1 MKQLFFTAISIFCL
15 QFALTAQDY
24 DNAVEYLNAIGI
36 QRENVSKKFMAYVS
50 ASAHGKKE
58 KKVEALRA
66 KLLDEVQ
73 EAKMNI
79 GSLPSFKGDKGY
91 RDSTVD
97 FMKLYYNVLNE
108 DYSKIVNMEEIAE
121 QSYDAMEAY
130 MIAQELVNKKLDE
143 GNEKMRLATEVF
155 AAKNNITLTKSS
167 TELGEKMK
175 QVHEV
180 NAYHSPL
187 YLIFFKAFKQEGY
200 LIDAVSKNNIT
211 GIEQNK
217 SSLLRYAQEG
227 LEKLKGIKPFQGDGS
242 LLNACKAV
250 MNFYVKEVNV
260 SMNTIS
266 EFYLIKERFA
276 TIKKEFEKKSSPTQA
291 EVDAYNKSVKDMN
304 AASNAFNNTSQSLN
318 NERNEVLN
326 EWNKTVKA
334 FFDEHTPSYK

>member
-1 MKQLFFTAISIFCL
+1 MKQLFFISVTLFCL
-15 QFALTAQDY
+15 QFTATAQDY
-24 DNAVEYLNAIGI
+24 DNPVEYLNAISQ
-36 QRENVSKKFMAYVS
+36 QRENISKKFMAYVS

-79 GSLPSFKGDKGY
+79 SGLPSFKGDKNY
-91 RDSTVD
+91 RDSTVN
-97 FMKLYYNVLNE
+97 FLKLYYNVLNE

-130 MIAQELVNKKLDE
+130 MMAQELVNKKLDE
-143 GNEKMRLATEVF
+143 GNEKMRLATETF

-167 TELGEKMK
+167 SELGEKMK

-187 YLIFFKAFKQEGY
+187 YLIFFKAYKQEGY
-200 LIDAVSKNNIT
+200 LIEAVAKNNIT

-227 LEKLKGIKPFQGDGS
+227 LEKLKSIKPFQGDAS
-242 LLNACKAV
+242 LMNACKRV
-250 MNFYVKEVNV
+250 MNFYVKEVNE

-266 EFYLIKERFA
+266 DFYLIKERFA
-276 TIKKEFEKKSSPTQA
+276 TIKKEFEKKSSPSQA

-304 AASNAFNNTSQSLN
+304 AATSAFNNTSQSLN
-318 NERNEVLN
+318 NERNDVLD
-326 EWNKTVKA
+326 EWNKAVKI

>member
-1 MKQLFFTAISIFCL
+1 MKQLFFISVTLFCL
-15 QFALTAQDY
+15 QFTVTAQDY
-24 DNAVEYLNAIGI
+24 DNAVEYLNAISR
-36 QRENVSKKFMAYVS
+36 QRENISKKFMAYVS
-50 ASAHGKKE
+50 ASAHGKRE

-79 GSLPSFKGDKGY
+79 GGLPSFKGDKGY
-91 RDSTVD
+91 RDSTVV
-97 FMKLYYNVLNE
+97 FLKLYYNVLNE
-108 DYSKIVNMEEIAE
+108 DYGKIVNMEEIAE

-130 MIAQELVNKKLDE
+130 MMAQELANKKLDE

-187 YLIFFKAFKQEGY
+187 YLIFFKAYKQEGY
-200 LIDAVSKNNIT
+200 LIEAVSKNNIT

-227 LEKLKGIKPFQGDGS
+227 LEKLKSIKPFQGDAS
-242 LLNACKAV
+242 LQNACKRV
-250 MNFYVKEVNV
+250 MNFYVKEA
-260 SMNTIS
+260 
-266 EFYLIKERFA
+266 L
-276 TIKKEFEKKSSPTQA
+276 
-291 EVDAYNKSVKDMN
+291 
-304 AASNAFNNTSQSLN
+304 SL
-318 NERNEVLN
+318 
-326 EWNKTVKA
+326 
-334 FFDEHTPSYK
+334 